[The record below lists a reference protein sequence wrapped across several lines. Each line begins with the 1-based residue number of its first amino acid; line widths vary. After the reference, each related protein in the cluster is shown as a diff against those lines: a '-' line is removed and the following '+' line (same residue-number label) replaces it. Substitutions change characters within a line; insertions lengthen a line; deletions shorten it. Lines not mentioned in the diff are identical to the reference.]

1 MKTAT
6 TISSV
11 SKRLDF
17 ITSEINK
24 AENVVKGGIE
34 NLRKLSKLRR
44 FKRETEVRYAQEIE
58 QLQQVTYWGANLTAE
73 TITQN
78 GRYALD

>member
-1 MKTAT
+1 MKT
-6 TISSV
+6 SSV
-11 SKRLDF
+11 SKRLEF

-58 QLQQVTYWGANLTAE
+58 QLQPITYWGANLTSE